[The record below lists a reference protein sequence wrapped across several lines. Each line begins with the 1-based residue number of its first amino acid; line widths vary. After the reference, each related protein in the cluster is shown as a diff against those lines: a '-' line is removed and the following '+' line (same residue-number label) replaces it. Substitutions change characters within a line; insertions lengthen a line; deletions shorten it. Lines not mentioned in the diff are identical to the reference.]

1 MVMGNVTVHDFT
13 TLAMVLIILLVR
25 GHAEVAAIR
34 FSPTSPPALASP
46 RESEA
51 LRFFCGTSGATEP
64 HTISLDRLFISF
76 LTGERFSMYIMQIK
90 KRPGGGRWL

>member
-34 FSPTSPPALASP
+34 FSPTSPPALANP

-51 LRFFCGTSGATEP
+51 LPQAEGSLLTINLKKSIRFFYIIHIIG
-64 HTISLDRLFISF
+64 RF
-76 LTGERFSMYIMQIK
+76 L
-90 KRPGGGRWL
+90 

>member
-25 GHAEVAAIR
+25 GQAEVAAIR
-34 FSPTSPPALASP
+34 FSPTSPPALANP

-51 LRFFCGTSGATEP
+51 LSAIQTLG
-64 HTISLDRLFISF
+64 IVSF
-76 LTGERFSMYIMQIK
+76 L
-90 KRPGGGRWL
+90 PAPP